1 MDRRRTLESAGC
13 ARRRRVGLG
22 GACSAVE
29 LGWAARSAAG
39 WVARHVECRGVV
51 ECGTHSGK
59 TEWRVECR
67 GSEPGSRFGLHGVGS
82 AVGW

>member
-1 MDRRRTLESAGC
+1 MDLRGTLEPAGC
-13 ARRRRVGLG
+13 GAATGWIEGGARRRRVGLG
-22 GACSAVE
+22 GAC
-29 LGWAARSAAG
+29 SAAG

-59 TEWRVECR
+59 TERRVECR